1 MWQNARVRWTAL
13 MPPMT
18 LEDLGWNDDFAA
30 SFAPYAAEGLIPAR
44 VVAQRGLNRVST
56 GEAESYADLAGRLRH
71 ELEGPGGS
79 SGYPAVGDWV
89 AFRPPTGEG
98 RGLIHAV
105 LPRRSRFSR
114 KVAGNRT
121 EEQVVAANVDTLFLV
136 SGLDG
141 DFNPRRIERYLTA
154 AWDSGARPVVILN
167 KLDRCAEPD
176 RCLLEAEAVARGV
189 PVHRVSAK
197 TGEGCEALLQYLKP
211 GETVSLLGSSGVGK
225 STLINRLL
233 GREAQRTGDVRE
245 GDDRGRHTT
254 THRELL
260 PLPAGGLLIDTP
272 GLREVQLWEGDQGI
286 ESTFGD
292 VEELAE
298 GCRFSDCRHLGE
310 PGCAVEE
317 AVARGHLARGRLE
330 SYHKLQREQHQI
342 QIKQDELARLREKQK
357 NKAAQRALREHYRL
371 KPRGD

>member
-1 MWQNARVRWTAL
+1 ML
-13 MPPMT
+13 SIT
-18 LEDLGWNDDFAA
+18 LEELGWNDDFAA
-30 SFAPYAAEGLIPAR
+30 HFDACRTEGLVPAR

-56 GEAESYADLAGRLRH
+56 GDAEYYADLAGRLRH

-79 SGYPAVGDWV
+79 AGYPAVGDWV

-98 RGLIHAV
+98 RGLIHAI
-105 LPRRSRFSR
+105 LPRRSKFSR
-114 KVAGNRT
+114 KVSGNRT

-167 KLDRCAEPD
+167 KLDRCADPD
-176 RCLLEAEAVARGV
+176 RCLLEARAVSMGV

-197 TGEGCEALLQYLKP
+197 TGEGCEALREYLRA

-233 GREAQRTGDVRE
+233 GREAQRTGDVRD

-260 PLPAGGLLIDTP
+260 PLPQGGLLIDTP

-286 ESTFGD
+286 ESAFED
-292 VEELAE
+292 IEELAE
-298 GCRFSDCRHLGE
+298 SCRFSDCRHQGE
-310 PGCAVEE
+310 PGCAVAE
-317 AVARGHLARGRLE
+317 AVVRGDLAPERLE
-330 SYHKLQREQHQI
+330 SYHKLQSEQHQL
-342 QIKQDELARLREKQK
+342 QLKQDDLARLREKQK
-357 NKAAQRALREHYRL
+357 SKTVQKALREHYRL

>member
-1 MWQNARVRWTAL
+1 
-13 MPPMT
+13 MT
-18 LEDLGWNDDFAA
+18 LEELGWNEYFAA
-30 SFAPYAAEGLIPAR
+30 HFDAYKAEGLVPGR

-56 GEAESYADLAGRLRH
+56 GDAECYADLAGRLRH
-71 ELEGPGGS
+71 DLMGPGGS
-79 SGYPAVGDWV
+79 AGYPAVGDWV
-89 AFRPPTGEG
+89 AFRPPPGEG
-98 RGLIHAV
+98 RGMIHGI
-105 LPRRSRFSR
+105 LPRRSKFSR
-114 KVAGNRT
+114 KVSGNRT

-167 KLDRCAEPD
+167 KLDRCEDPD
-176 RCLLEAEAVARGV
+176 RCLLEAQAVSMGV

-197 TGEGCEALLQYLKP
+197 TGEGCESLLQYLKP

-233 GREAQRTGDVRE
+233 GREAQLTGEVRE

-260 PLPAGGLLIDTP
+260 SLPEGGLLIDTP

-298 GCRFSDCRHLGE
+298 SCRFSDCRHQGE
-310 PGCAVEE
+310 PGCAVGE
-317 AVARGHLARGRLE
+317 AVARGELAPERLE
-330 SYHKLQREQHQI
+330 SYHKLQREQHQL
-342 QIKQDELARLREKQK
+342 QLKQDELARLREKQK
-357 NKAAQRALREHYRL
+357 NKATQKALREHYRL
-371 KPRGD
+371 KPKGE

>member
-1 MWQNARVRWTAL
+1 
-13 MPPMT
+13 
-18 LEDLGWNDDFAA
+18 
-30 SFAPYAAEGLIPAR
+30 PAR

-105 LPRRSRFSR
+105 LPRRSKFSR

-154 AWDSGARPVVILN
+154 AWDSGARPVVVLN

-260 PLPAGGLLIDTP
+260 PLPQGGLLIDTP

-286 ESTFGD
+286 ESTFAD

-298 GCRFSDCRHLGE
+298 GCRFSDCRHRGE

-317 AVARGHLARGRLE
+317 AVARGDLARGRLE
-330 SYHKLQREQHQI
+330 SYHKLQREQHQL
-342 QIKQDELARLREKQK
+342 QVKQDELARLREKQK
-357 NKAAQRALREHYRL
+357 NKAAQKALREHYRL

>member
-1 MWQNARVRWTAL
+1 
-13 MPPMT
+13 MT
-18 LEDLGWNDDFAA
+18 LEDLGWNESFAA
-30 SFAPYAAEGLIPAR
+30 CFAPYSAEGLVPAR

-56 GEAESYADLAGRLRH
+56 GEAEHYADLAGRLRH
-71 ELEGPGGS
+71 ELEGPGGAA
-79 SGYPAVGDWV
+79 GFPAVGDWV
-89 AFRPPTGEG
+89 VFRPPTGEG

-105 LPRRSRFSR
+105 LPRRSKFSR
-114 KVAGNRT
+114 KVAGQRT

-154 AWDSGARPVVILN
+154 AWDSGARPVVVLN
-167 KLDRCAEPD
+167 KLDRCADPE
-176 RCLLEAEAVARGV
+176 RCLLEAEAVSMGV
-189 PVHRVSAK
+189 PVHRVSAR
-197 TGEGCEALLQYLKP
+197 TGEGCEALREYLRP

-260 PLPAGGLLIDTP
+260 SLPEGGLLIDTP

-292 VEELAE
+292 IEELAE
-298 GCRFSDCRHLGE
+298 GCRFSDCRHQGE
-310 PGCAVEE
+310 PGCAVGE
-317 AVARGHLARGRLE
+317 ALARGDLAAERLE
-330 SYHKLQREQHQI
+330 SYRKLQREQHQL
-342 QIKQDELARLREKQK
+342 QLKQDELARLREKQK
-357 NKAAQRALREHYRL
+357 NKAVQKALREHYRL
-371 KPRGD
+371 KPRGE